1 MEVVLAVI
9 KTYWLQLVL
18 IAAGIA
24 VGFVA
29 AWNLQGIRLDSL
41 EVEFG
46 TYRLAVERQAVIARV
61 EALKQKEQWIKEKE
75 DAEQKAAEREATLRT
90 ERDRALAGAGRLR
103 DDIATL
109 RARLPHAIP
118 STCIATADAVATLL
132 DQCQQEYRAMAE
144 VADRHASDVKTLT
157 EAWPK

>member
-9 KTYWLQLVL
+9 KTYWLQLALV
-18 IAAGIA
+18 AGGIA

-46 TYRLAVERQAVIARV
+46 TYRLAVERQAVIARA

-75 DAEQKAAEREATLRT
+75 DAEQHAAEREEILRT
-90 ERDRALAGAGRLR
+90 ERDTALAAGRRLR

-109 RARLPHAIP
+109 RLRLPNAIP
-118 STCIATADAVATLL
+118 SAVLATADTLAALL
-132 DQCQQEYRAMAE
+132 DQCQSDYRAMAE
-144 VADRHASDVKTLT
+144 IADGHAGDVQTLM

>member
-18 IAAGIA
+18 IAGGIA
-24 VGFVA
+24 VGFGA

-46 TYRLAVERQAVIARV
+46 TYRLAVERQAVIARA
-61 EALKQKEQWIKEKE
+61 EAIKQKEQWIKEKE
-75 DAEQKAAEREATLRT
+75 DAEQRAAQREATLRA
-90 ERDRALAGAGRLR
+90 ERDRALAGARGLR
-103 DDIATL
+103 DDLAALRERLSTDTVEACQRYVGTL
-109 RARLPHAIP
+109 SDVLAECSDRYG
-118 STCIATADAVATLL
+118 AVAGVA
-132 DQCQQEYRAMAE
+132 DQC
-144 VADRHASDVKTLT
+144 VSDVKTLS

>member
-46 TYRLAVERQAVIARV
+46 TYRLAVERQAVIARA
-61 EALKQKEQWIKEKE
+61 EAIKQKEQWIKEKE
-75 DAEQKAAEREATLRT
+75 DAEQHAAEREEILRT
-90 ERDRALAGAGRLR
+90 ERDTALAAGTRLR
-103 DDIATL
+103 DTIATL
-109 RARLPHAIP
+109 RVRLADAPGYA
-118 STCIATADAVATLL
+118 CIATADALAGLL
-132 DQCQQEYRAMAE
+132 DQCQQEYRVMGE
-144 VADRHASDVKTLT
+144 IADGHASDVQTLM

>member
-18 IAAGIA
+18 IAAGLA

-29 AWNLQGIRLDSL
+29 AWHLQGIRLDSL

-46 TYRLAVERQAVIARV
+46 TYRLAVERQAVIARA

-75 DAEQKAAEREATLRT
+75 DAEQHAAEREEILRT
-90 ERDRALAGAGRLR
+90 ERDRAIAGARRLR
-103 DDIATL
+103 DDLTTL
-109 RARLPHAIP
+109 RARLPNAIP
-118 STCIATADAVATLL
+118 SACIATADALAGLL
-132 DQCQQEYRAMAE
+132 DQCQQEYRVMGE
-144 VADRHASDVKTLT
+144 IADGHASDVQTLM